1 MALITLGVG
10 FGVMIGAGIFLLLI
24 RPALKERA
32 EAEAARDA
40 ALSKK
45 EAALSIKQAAGAS
58 TKQAAGAS
66 TKEAALSTKDAAGA
80 SKGPQDP

>member
-10 FGVMIGAGIFLLLI
+10 FGVMIGAGIFVLLI

-40 ALSKK
+40 AFSKK
-45 EAALSIKQAAGAS
+45 DADLSPKK
-58 TKQAAGAS
+58 T
-66 TKEAALSTKDAAGA
+66 AGA
-80 SKGPQDP
+80 SKDLQDP

>member
-40 ALSKK
+40 AFSENDAALSKK
-45 EAALSIKQAAGAS
+45 DAALSA
-58 TKQAAGAS
+58 
-66 TKEAALSTKDAAGA
+66 KEAALSTKEAAGA
-80 SKGPQDP
+80 SKGRQDP

>member
-32 EAEAARDA
+32 EAEAARDDAFSKNDA

-45 EAALSIKQAAGAS
+45 EAALFTKEAVGAS

-66 TKEAALSTKDAAGA
+66 
-80 SKGPQDP
+80 KGRQDP

>member
-45 EAALSIKQAAGAS
+45 EAALFTKEAAGAS
-58 TKQAAGAS
+58 TKQAG
-66 TKEAALSTKDAAGA
+66 GG
-80 SKGPQDP
+80 SKGRQDP

>member
-45 EAALSIKQAAGAS
+45 EATGS
-58 TKQAAGAS
+58 
-66 TKEAALSTKDAAGA
+66 
-80 SKGPQDP
+80 SKGRQDP

>member
-40 ALSKK
+40 AFSENDAALSKK
-45 EAALSIKQAAGAS
+45 DAAPSTKDAAGAS

-66 TKEAALSTKDAAGA
+66 
-80 SKGPQDP
+80 KGRQDP

>member
-40 ALSKK
+40 AFS
-45 EAALSIKQAAGAS
+45 ENNAALSTKDAALS
-58 TKQAAGAS
+58 TKD
-66 TKEAALSTKDAAGA
+66 AALSTKDAAGA
-80 SKGPQDP
+80 SKGRQDP